1 MNRPQAQEYPE
12 WGLQYISQ
20 VDGDVLEILET
31 QATSF
36 GNFVNSLTEKADYAY
51 AQGKWTIKELVGHMV
66 DTERIL
72 VYRLLC
78 FARDEKAEL
87 PGFDEDAYVASAHF
101 KNLSLFNMSEEFAL
115 LRRAN
120 LFLIKSLTE
129 AELDKKGTA
138 SGKQIS
144 VRALVYVLAGH
155 VIHHFKIIKER
166 YI

>member
-20 VDGDVLEILET
+20 VDGDVLEILENQVT
-31 QATSF
+31 GF
-36 GNFVNSLTEKADYAY
+36 GNFINSLTEKADYAY
-51 AQGKWTIKELVGHMV
+51 APGKWTIKELVGHMV

-72 VYRLLC
+72 AYRLLC
-78 FARDEKAEL
+78 FARNEKAEL

-101 KNLSLFNMSEEFAL
+101 KDLSLFNLSEEFAL

-120 LFLIKSLTE
+120 LFLIKSLNE
-129 AELDKKGTA
+129 AELDKMGGA
-138 SGKQIS
+138 NGKQMS

-155 VIHHFKIIKER
+155 VVHHFKIIRER

>member
-51 AQGKWTIKELVGHMV
+51 APGKWTIKELVGHMV

-78 FARDEKAEL
+78 FARNEKAEL

-101 KNLSLFNMSEEFAL
+101 KDLSLFNMSEEFAL

-155 VIHHFKIIKER
+155 VIHHFKIIRER

>member
-155 VIHHFKIIKER
+155 VIHHFKVIKER

>member
-20 VDGDVLEILET
+20 VDGDVLEILEN
-31 QATSF
+31 QATGF
-36 GNFVNSLTEKADYAY
+36 GKFINSLTEKADYAY
-51 AQGKWTIKELVGHMV
+51 APGKWTIKELVGHMV

-72 VYRLLC
+72 IYRLLC
-78 FARDEKAEL
+78 FARNEKAEL

-101 KNLSLFNMSEEFAL
+101 KDLSLFNLSEEFSL
-115 LRRAN
+115 LRQAN
-120 LFLIKSLTE
+120 LFLIKSLNE
-129 AELDKKGTA
+129 AELDKIGTA
-138 SGKQIS
+138 NGKQIS

-155 VIHHFKIIKER
+155 VIHHFKIIRER